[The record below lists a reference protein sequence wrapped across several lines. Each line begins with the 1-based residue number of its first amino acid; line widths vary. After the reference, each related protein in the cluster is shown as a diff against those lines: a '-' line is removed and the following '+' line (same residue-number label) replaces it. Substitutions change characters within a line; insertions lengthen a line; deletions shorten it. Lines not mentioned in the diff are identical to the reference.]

1 MTVPSLKVSISRYTA
16 LHLLTVILPEA
27 SQPPT
32 LTSAALPEHAQNTN
46 TQFELTRN
54 SPVFDEV
61 LLKVTLCLLKG
72 TYPSSPET

>member
-16 LHLLTVILPEA
+16 LHLLTVVLPEA

-32 LTSAALPEHAQNTN
+32 LTSAALPEHAQNT
-46 TQFELTRN
+46 QFELTRN
-54 SPVFDEV
+54 SPIFDEV

-72 TYPSSPET
+72 TYPTSPET